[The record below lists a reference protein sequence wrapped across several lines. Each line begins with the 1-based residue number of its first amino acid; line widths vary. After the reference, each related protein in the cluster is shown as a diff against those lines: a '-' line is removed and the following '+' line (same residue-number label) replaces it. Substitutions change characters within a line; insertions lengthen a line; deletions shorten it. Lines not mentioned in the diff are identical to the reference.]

1 MNLRYPLYNLDDK
14 EFEKLVAIICEK
26 ILGTGVIVF
35 SKGKD
40 GGRDAE
46 FKGKANKFPSDKTP
60 WEGIFIIQAKHST
73 KPTASCSDSHFKT
86 ILKGEFPKLAKLKN
100 QNRINYYLLFTNRKL
115 SGIQS
120 PKIGDFL
127 DEKVEVENRILGEER
142 IQLWLEEYPEIVK
155 TLGLKR
161 LLMPLEFY
169 EKDIQELV
177 IEFSEIKISKK
188 EMDKIESDFKKIPI
202 EEKNRLNKL
211 SKEYFDNAL
220 KSSYSEFQKI
230 KSFLEDPKNDEC
242 KIKYDNTVSDLQ
254 DEILIKRDEYSAFEE
269 ILNHLY
275 KLILDSKNDK
285 LCKNRRL
292 IRVFLHYMYVNCQ
305 IGIKES

>member
-73 KPTASCSDSHFKT
+73 KPTASCSDSDFKT
-86 ILKGEFPKLAKLKN
+86 ILKGELPKLAKLKN

-177 IEFSEIKISKK
+177 
-188 EMDKIESDFKKIPI
+188 M
-202 EEKNRLNKL
+202 LNKL

-242 KIKYDNTVSDLQ
+242 KKKYDNTVSDLQ
-254 DEILIKRDEYSAFEE
+254 EEILIKRNEYSAFEE